1 MKVKDVKP
9 GMNGINLVVRVVSV
23 SKPRKVMTRC
33 GEAVVAS
40 ALVTDETG
48 EITLTLWR
56 SQVNVVKPG
65 YMLRIEE
72 AFTKKFRDKLE
83 LNVGRRGR
91 IIVVK

>member
-9 GMNGINLVVRVVSV
+9 GMNGINLNLVVRVVSA

-40 ALVTDETG
+40 ALVTDEIG

-65 YMLRIEE
+65 YMLRIEG
-72 AFTKKFRDKLE
+72 AFTKNLE
-83 LNVGRRGR
+83 TN
-91 IIVVK
+91 